1 MEIDIKV
8 WFKFAY
14 LDDVLFMLERHH
26 SNVKWGYITSNSKI
40 ATSLGFQ
47 EDEYYGYFLPIKDIA
62 HTRGFESNVY
72 CKFKGFEFFVHS
84 YNVCNDKLFCISPE
98 SYEAAKFFGFSD
110 GSMRYEMPNLDVP
123 LSDLDEIY
131 RKRRK
136 LDKFIFDVDPIKP
149 IYKDGKWLIEPD
161 ENGVYV
167 INIKYLLTN

>member
-1 MEIDIKV
+1 MNNVEVKFEGMHTYAFLDGY
-8 WFKFAY
+8 WFY
-14 LDDVLFMLERHH
+14 LDNFPNLG
-26 SNVKWGYITSNSKI
+26 WGYTTSDINLAEKY
-40 ATSLGFQ
+40 GFKK
-47 EDEYYGYFLPIKDIA
+47 ELFDFEYFFPIKDIA

-72 CKFKGFEFFVHS
+72 CKYKGFEFFVHS

-110 GSMRYEMPNLDVP
+110 GAMRYEMPNLDVP

-167 INIKYLLTN
+167 I

>member
-1 MEIDIKV
+1 MEIRIIR
-8 WFKFAY
+8 WCNYAF
-14 LDDVLFMLERHH
+14 LDGILLKMDTYPELG
-26 SNVKWGYITSNSKI
+26 WGYTTRNSILAEKY
-40 ATSLGFQ
+40 GFKK
-47 EDEYYGYFLPIKDIA
+47 EFYDFEYFFPIKDIS

-72 CKFKGFEFFVHS
+72 CKYKGFEFFVHS

-110 GSMRYEMPNLDVP
+110 GAMRYEMPNLDVP

-167 INIKYLLTN
+167 I

>member
-1 MEIDIKV
+1 MRIDFQGIKKCA
-8 WFKFAY
+8 F
-14 LDDVLFMLERHH
+14 LNGRLFNIWNYSEFG
-26 SNVKWGYITSNSKI
+26 WGYYTQNAELAELFGFKKEDYFEESK
-40 ATSLGFQ
+40 T
-47 EDEYYGYFLPIKDIA
+47 YFLPIKDIA
-62 HTRGFESNVY
+62 HTRGFESNEY
-72 CKFKGFEFFVHS
+72 CKYKGYEFFVHS

-110 GSMRYEMPNLDVP
+110 GSMRYEMPSVKVP

-136 LDKFIFDVDPIKP
+136 LDKFIFDVDQIKP

-167 INIKYLLTN
+167 I